1 MLRLAIATLIASA
14 VVATALPKSSYALER
29 TDPVKK
35 HRRNH
40 PEAKQYVAAP
50 GAYYGTPGP
59 GPYYGT
65 PGPAPYYGTPGSY
78 YPAPP
83 FPFFLLPGP
92 WWLPAHP

>member
-1 MLRLAIATLIASA
+1 MLRLAIATLVASA
-14 VVATALPKSSYALER
+14 VVATALPNPSYALER
-29 TDPVKK
+29 TEPVKK
-35 HRRNH
+35 HRRYH
-40 PEAKQYVAAP
+40 PEAKQPEAQQYVAAP
-50 GAYYGTPGP
+50 GA
-59 GPYYGT
+59 YYGT